1 MPPCMA
7 LRQWRQGQKVVPRPK
22 TWQLRRINSS
32 QAKFDPRCVQY
43 RDLLNAS
50 RVKLRADVVP
60 MLRHVGRF
68 WAHVG
73 PMLAHDGPM
82 LGPFWAMLTQIWQ
95 LSRWFYVTLK
105 NVEKHGILEQ
115 KCRPKLK
122 LLLTDHAC
130 LEKTPRHLRCGQISQ
145 GWCLVVSAFNEIHC
159 SQQPSPGRM
168 VHQQSCNDGLL
179 GIFDRVLSSYP
190 YPERGS
196 LLEVGI
202 LRLKKCWPINI
213 NHRLHRKHAIP
224 TVGIASQHFALLFQ
238 SYASLAALAAS
249 SWASATRWP
258 SLTTLRLQGSSE
270 QRAVHRCWSSAL
282 LLMWESRGKPTM
294 NHPEFSK
301 KQMVYTQFAVLFG
314 TEIQSL

>member
-1 MPPCMA
+1 MQTVLSC
-7 LRQWRQGQKVVPRPK
+7 
-22 TWQLRRINSS
+22 
-32 QAKFDPRCVQY
+32 
-43 RDLLNAS
+43 
-50 RVKLRADVVP
+50 VP
-60 MLRHVGRF
+60 MLCLCWDMLGDF
-68 WAHVG
+68 G
-73 PMLAHDGPM
+73 PMLGLCWGM

-105 NVEKHGILEQ
+105 KRG
-115 KCRPKLK
+115 
-122 LLLTDHAC
+122 
-130 LEKTPRHLRCGQISQ
+130 KTRDSRAKMLPQTKAIAIAYGSRVPRKNASAPSVAGRFRKVDG
-145 GWCLVVSAFNEIHC
+145 LVVSVFNEIHC

-196 LLEVGI
+196 LLGVGI